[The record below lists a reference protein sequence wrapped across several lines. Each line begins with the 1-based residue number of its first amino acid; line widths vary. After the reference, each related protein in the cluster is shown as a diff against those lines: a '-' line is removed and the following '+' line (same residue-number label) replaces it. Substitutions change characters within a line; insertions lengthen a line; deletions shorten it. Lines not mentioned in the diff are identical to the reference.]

1 MAPKPKSKPAR
12 LAFTLGMVLAMAVA
26 ILAILTWTRRDLA
39 APIPPTEPIYQPQH
53 LILY

>member
-1 MAPKPKSKPAR
+1 VAPKPERAR
-12 LAFTLGMVLAMAVA
+12 
-26 ILAILTWTRRDLA
+26 AILTWTRRDLA